1 MLKRILEATVRRE
14 HGRILAALLRRCQ
27 DFDLAEEALQ
37 DAYLKAHEH
46 WPSTG
51 IPENTG
57 AWLMTVARHRQI
69 DLLRLQR
76 YASEHVEASAA
87 IAVEAL
93 EDLDNHC
100 FLDDD
105 LLRLIFTCCHPALAP
120 ASAIALTLRAVC
132 GLSTAEIARAFL
144 EPVASTAQKIVRAK
158 RKIAES
164 KIPFAIPEK
173 QHLPERVEQ
182 VLACVYLIFNE
193 GFTPSTAAS
202 DRRVVLSLQ
211 AISLGRTLAQ
221 LLPKNPECLGLL
233 ALMLLHHARR
243 ASRADASGV
252 LITLEQQDRALWDQA
267 LISEGCALLTQAMAT
282 RLPGPYQIQAAIAAL
297 HAQAKQAEQT
307 DWAQI
312 LQLYLALLQHCP
324 TPIIELNAAVALAM
338 SAGIAAGMA
347 WIDRIA
353 AEGKLGD
360 YYLLHAARADLLR
373 RQFEFPAAASA
384 YRLAIALTE
393 KTSEREYLVRRLH
406 EVEDRAVE
414 LREQAWE

>member
-1 MLKRILEATVRRE
+1 MLNRILEATVRRE

-57 AWLMTVARHRQI
+57 AWLMTVARNRQI
-69 DLLRLQR
+69 DLLRQR
-76 YASEHVEASAA
+76 RHTLDHAEVTSA
-87 IAVEAL
+87 IALAAPDEA
-93 EDLDNHC
+93 DNRC

-158 RKIAES
+158 RKIAAT

-173 QHLPERVEQ
+173 QQWPERLEQ
-182 VLACVYLIFNE
+182 ALASVYLIFNE
-193 GFTPSTAAS
+193 GFTPSAAAS
-202 DRRVVLSLQ
+202 DRRIVLSLQ

-243 ASRADASGV
+243 SSRADASGV
-252 LITLEQQDRALWDQA
+252 LIPLEQQDRALWDQA
-267 LISEGCALLTQAMAT
+267 LITEGCALLAQAMAA

-312 LQLYLALLQHCP
+312 LQLYLSLLQHCP

-338 SAGIAAGMA
+338 SAGIAAGLA

-353 AEGKLGD
+353 AEGKLGE

-373 RQFEFPAAASA
+373 RQLEFPAAASA
-384 YRLAIALTE
+384 YRRAIALTE
-393 KTSEREYLVRRLH
+393 QTSEREYLLRRLR
-406 EVEDRAVE
+406 EVEERLDR
-414 LREQAWE
+414 